1 MNSRQKQAEET
12 KRILIE
18 TAQKLII
25 KYGYDEVKVE
35 DITNNCGRGKGTFYH
50 YFKSKEKL
58 LEVMSSSYWTIFF
71 KDFEKNK
78 NKPVIERL
86 LCYITGFQLIIEKGT
101 IDLTRQWIK
110 YCLDSNAESEG
121 RKTGQAKLQKDITCL
136 ERILKEAIEKGEL
149 VKDTPVNKV
158 ALAINSEMYGMMLS
172 WCLSNGQIKMTNRKD
187 RLYKSIID
195 NLLEEYI
202 V

>member
-1 MNSRQKQAEET
+1 
-12 KRILIE
+12 
-18 TAQKLII
+18 
-25 KYGYDEVKVE
+25 
-35 DITNNCGRGKGTFYH
+35 
-50 YFKSKEKL
+50 
-58 LEVMSSSYWTIFF
+58 MSSSYWTIFF